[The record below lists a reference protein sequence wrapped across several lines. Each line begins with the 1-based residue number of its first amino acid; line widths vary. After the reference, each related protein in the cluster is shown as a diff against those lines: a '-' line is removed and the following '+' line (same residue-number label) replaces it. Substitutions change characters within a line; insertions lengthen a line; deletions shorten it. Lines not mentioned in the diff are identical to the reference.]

1 MTPIDSAYRCDVP
14 RLMAHCRRLFD
25 QGCDGVALFGTT
37 GEGPAFGAA
46 DRRRVLDEL
55 LADGLPP
62 ERLIVSASTASL
74 SDSIDLARQA
84 TRAGVAGVL
93 LMPPFLFREGIGDEG
108 IFRYYAALIDG
119 LAEPGLRALLYH
131 IPSVSG
137 VPVRPPVIRRLV
149 DRYPGNLVG
158 IKDSGGDWAYT
169 EELLRR
175 FSQLAIFTGNE
186 IHIHLTLQHHGAGT
200 ICGLGNVITALLRR
214 VFDAPGITERRRLMP
229 LIQRADSLMSR
240 GPFIACMKAWVAA
253 ETGEPEWLRVLPP
266 MAALPGLEA
275 NRLADEFRRFLGEM
289 KQESQS
295 NQTKR
300 LA

>member
-1 MTPIDSAYRCDVP
+1 
-14 RLMAHCRRLFD
+14 
-25 QGCDGVALFGTT
+25 
-37 GEGPAFGAA
+37 
-46 DRRRVLDEL
+46 
-55 LADGLPP
+55 
-62 ERLIVSASTASL
+62 
-74 SDSIDLARQA
+74 
-84 TRAGVAGVL
+84 
-93 LMPPFLFREGIGDEG
+93 
-108 IFRYYAALIDG
+108 
-119 LAEPGLRALLYH
+119 
-131 IPSVSG
+131 
-137 VPVRPPVIRRLV
+137 
-149 DRYPGNLVG
+149 
-158 IKDSGGDWAYT
+158 
-169 EELLRR
+169 
-175 FSQLAIFTGNE
+175 
-186 IHIHLTLQHHGAGT
+186 
-200 ICGLGNVITALLRR
+200 LLRR